1 MQRRDKIVLQ
11 KIISEIDTAN
21 NMIAGVSLEEFVN
34 NEMLKRAIAM
44 TVINVGELIK
54 NSYQ

>member
-34 NEMLKRAIAM
+34 IRKQLERILSSEYDN
-44 TVINVGELIK
+44 
-54 NSYQ
+54 

>member
-34 NEMLKRAIAM
+34 FVNIRKQLERILSSEYD
-44 TVINVGELIK
+44 N
-54 NSYQ
+54 